1 MSTDLSDQLIEEEEE
16 RVKRTD
22 EILVKT
28 PKLFICSNSS
38 LLQSTF
44 IFSLTRLHLI
54 CDWDWLLRF
63 QYFLLSSPLPSGSE
77 NSPIVY
83 TLQKYVINKLLTSV
97 LLHNE
102 YDFG

>member
-63 QYFLLSSPLPSGSE
+63 QYFLLSPPLPSGSE